1 MKQIKVLIVDDEPG
15 IRRTLT
21 QVMEDEGWY
30 AKAISTGDECLKI
43 LREEEYD
50 VLILDV
56 LLPQPGKNGIEVL
69 KEVRIRYPNLPVI
82 MISGHSTIKEAVEAI
97 RLGAFDFI
105 EKPLSLEKLIV
116 IIKNA
121 VEKKRLIEENV
132 RLKESLKG
140 DMLFI
145 GESVLSRK
153 VKELI
158 REVAENDLP
167 VLIIGAS
174 GSGKR
179 IVARLLHDNSP
190 RRDYNFNEVKLLST
204 PEEILE
210 EEIFGKITSGKIIPG
225 KLDASDKGTL
235 YLSEAH
241 ALPHQL
247 QKKIAEYIETG
258 NFERVGSTETFTS
271 NSRLIFSSTLSFTDI
286 KEKGA
291 LIEEILKKIGDN
303 VIRVPSLKERKEDI
317 PLLVEHFLIH
327 YTNEYGYEM
336 KYFSDNALRYISQY
350 DWPGNVREL
359 KNFVERIVI
368 TIDREEIR
376 EEDVKKILQDFGT
389 LSSIELITKPYRSL
403 ESAIKNFEK
412 EFIQYRL
419 KKNNYDIEATA
430 KELKITPVE
439 LKKKIDLLRIKL

>member
-1 MKQIKVLIVDDEPG
+1 MEQIRVLIVDDEPG
-15 IRRTLT
+15 IRKTLT

-30 AKAISTGDECLKI
+30 ARAVSSGDECLKI
-43 LREEEYD
+43 LKEEEFD

-82 MISGHSTIKEAVEAI
+82 MISGHSTIKDAVEAI
-97 RLGAFDFI
+97 RIGAFDFI

-153 VKELI
+153 VKELV
-158 REVAENDLP
+158 REIADNDLP

-179 IVARLLHDNSP
+179 IVARLIHDNSS
-190 RRDYNFNEVKLLST
+190 RRDYNFSEVKLLST

-210 EEIFGKITSGKIIPG
+210 EEIFGKVVSGKVIPG
-225 KLDASDKGTL
+225 KLDISDKGTL

-241 ALPHQL
+241 AIPPQV
-247 QKKIAEYIETG
+247 QRKISFYIESKK
-258 NFERVGSTETFTS
+258 FERVGDTKNFSS
-271 NSRLIFSSTLSFTDI
+271 DSRLIFSSTFSLIEI
-286 KEKGA
+286 KEKGV
-291 LIEEILKKIGDN
+291 LIEEILKKIGEN
-303 VIRVPSLKERKEDI
+303 IIRVPSLRERKEDI

-359 KNFVERIVI
+359 KNFIERVVI
-368 TIDREEIR
+368 TVDREEIR
-376 EEDVKKILQDFGT
+376 EEDVKKILQDYGT
-389 LSSIELITKPYRSL
+389 LSSIDLITRPYKSL
-403 ESAIKNFEK
+403 ESAVKNFEK

-419 KKNNYDIEATA
+419 KKNNYDIEVTA
-430 KELKITPVE
+430 KELKINPNE
-439 LKKKIDLLRIKL
+439 LRDKIKLLGIKL